1 LYYWLCSFHTLERQ
15 HEKTTPINAFINL
28 MDNYIL
34 PRKQAI
40 TVFFAFAF
48 GYFLSC
54 LLRAI
59 TATLSPVLTLE
70 FELMA
75 ADLGLLA
82 GGYFLGFAS
91 MQIPLGYLLDKF
103 GPKKIVS
110 SFLLIAFIGTVS
122 FALAQSFSGLL
133 VSRILIGVGAGACLM
148 APLTGYRIWFAENQQ
163 QRVNSWMLM
172 IASLGF
178 LSSTLPVQLLLP
190 TLGWRWIFGG
200 IAALILISIILMLT
214 FIPKWNHQQD
224 ESLENPLK
232 SGSLA
237 DVWKNKFFI
246 SVIPMGLF
254 NYGGLMAIQTLWA
267 GPWMIR
273 VAGYTPL
280 ESATGLFWINITM
293 LISFFL
299 WGYFLPRITNLGFS
313 ALKILTVGLPISF
326 LVMLFI
332 IILGSKAGAFYITLF
347 ILSSIFLSVVQPAVG
362 LSFQSHLAGKA
373 LTSFN
378 LLIFLGA
385 FIMQWFIGLVIDL
398 VKSFGYTE
406 IIGFK
411 TAFSVFL
418 LLSLTSYIFFL
429 IINKNHIFFKI
440 KNM

>member
-1 LYYWLCSFHTLERQ
+1 ME
-15 HEKTTPINAFINL
+15 
-28 MDNYIL
+28 NYIL
-34 PRKQAI
+34 PKRQAI
-40 TVFFAFAF
+40 TVFFVFAF

-122 FALAQSFSGLL
+122 FALAQNFSGLL
-133 VSRILIGVGAGACLM
+133 VSRILIGVGVSACLM

-163 QRVNSWMLM
+163 QRANSWMLM

-178 LSSTLPVQLLLP
+178 LSSTLPIQLLLP
-190 TLGWRWIFGG
+190 AFGWRWIFGG
-200 IAALILISIILMLT
+200 IAALILISIFLMLA
-214 FIPKWNHQQD
+214 FIPKWDHQKN
-224 ESLENPLK
+224 ESLDNQTSK
-232 SGSLA
+232 GSLA

-299 WGYFLPRITNLGFS
+299 WGYFLPKITNLGFS
-313 ALKILTVGLPISF
+313 ALKILKLGLPVSF
-326 LVMLFI
+326 LIMLMI

-347 ILSSIFLSVVQPAVG
+347 ILSSIFLSVTQPAVG
-362 LSFQSHLAGKA
+362 LSFASHLAGKA

-378 LLIFLGA
+378 LLIFLGT
-385 FIMQWFIGLVIDL
+385 FIMQWVMGLVIDL
-398 VKSFGYTE
+398 VKTFGYTE

-411 TAFSVFL
+411 AAFSFFL
-418 LLSLTSYIFFL
+418 FLSLISYIFFL
-429 IINKNHIFFKI
+429 IINKKS
-440 KNM
+440 

>member
-1 LYYWLCSFHTLERQ
+1 ME
-15 HEKTTPINAFINL
+15 
-28 MDNYIL
+28 NYIL
-34 PRKQAI
+34 PKRQAI
-40 TVFFAFAF
+40 TVFFVFAF

-122 FALAQSFSGLL
+122 FALAQNFSGLL
-133 VSRILIGVGAGACLM
+133 VSRILIGVGVSACLM

-163 QRVNSWMLM
+163 QRANSWMLM

-190 TLGWRWIFGG
+190 ALGWRWLFGG
-200 IAALILISIILMLT
+200 IAALILISFFLMLA
-214 FIPKWNHQQD
+214 FIPKWDHQKD
-224 ESLENPLK
+224 ESLENPVRQ
-232 SGSLA
+232 GSLS

-293 LISFFL
+293 LVSFFL

-313 ALKILTVGLPISF
+313 ALKILKLGLPVSF
-326 LVMLFI
+326 LIMLTI

-347 ILSSIFLSVVQPAVG
+347 ILSSIFLSVTQPAVG

-378 LLIFLGA
+378 LLIFLGT
-385 FIMQWFIGLVIDL
+385 FIMQWVMGLVIDL
-398 VKSFGYTE
+398 VKIFGYTE

-411 TAFSVFL
+411 AAFSFFL
-418 LLSLTSYIFFL
+418 FLSLISYMFFL
-429 IINKNHIFFKI
+429 IINKKS
-440 KNM
+440 

>member
-1 LYYWLCSFHTLERQ
+1 MENH
-15 HEKTTPINAFINL
+15 
-28 MDNYIL
+28 IL
-34 PRKQAI
+34 PRREAI
-40 TVFFAFAF
+40 TVFFVFAF

-122 FALAQSFSGLL
+122 FALAQNFSGLL
-133 VSRILIGVGAGACLM
+133 VSRILIGVGVSACLM

-163 QRVNSWMLM
+163 QRTNSWMLM

-178 LSSTLPVQLLLP
+178 LSSTLPIQLLLP
-190 TLGWRWIFGG
+190 SLGWRWIFGG
-200 IAALILISIILMLT
+200 IAVLILISIFLMLV
-214 FIPKWNHQQD
+214 FIPKWNHQKD
-224 ESLENPLK
+224 ESLENSERK
-232 SGSLA
+232 GSLV

-313 ALKILTVGLPISF
+313 ALKILKLGLPVSF
-326 LVMLFI
+326 LIMLII

-347 ILSSIFLSVVQPAVG
+347 ILSSIFLSVTQPAVG
-362 LSFQSHLAGKA
+362 LSFASHLAGKA

-378 LLIFLGA
+378 LLIFLGT
-385 FIMQWFIGLVIDL
+385 FIMQWVMGLVIDL
-398 VKSFGYTE
+398 VKTFGYTE

-411 TAFSVFL
+411 AAFSFFL
-418 LLSLTSYIFFL
+418 LLSLISYIFFL
-429 IINKNHIFFKI
+429 IINKKS
-440 KNM
+440 

>member
-1 LYYWLCSFHTLERQ
+1 
-15 HEKTTPINAFINL
+15 
-28 MDNYIL
+28 MDKYIL
-34 PRKQAI
+34 PKRQAI
-40 TVFFAFAF
+40 GVFFVFAF

-59 TATLSPVLTLE
+59 TATLSPILTSE
-70 FELMA
+70 FNLFA

-82 GGYFLGFAS
+82 GGYFLGFAC

-110 SFLLIAFIGTVS
+110 SFLLIALIGTTS

-133 VSRILIGVGAGACLM
+133 ISRILIGVGVSACLM

-163 QRVNSWMLM
+163 QRANSWMLM

-190 TLGWRWIFGG
+190 SLGWRWLFGG
-200 IAALILISIILMLT
+200 IAGLILISIFLMLA
-214 FIPKWNHQQD
+214 FIPKWDHQKD
-224 ESLENPLK
+224 ESLENPVRQ
-232 SGSLA
+232 GSLS

-267 GPWMIR
+267 GPWMVR
-273 VAGYTPL
+273 VAGYTPI

-299 WGYFLPRITNLGFS
+299 WGYFLPKITNLGFS
-313 ALKILTVGLPISF
+313 ALKILKLGLPVSF
-326 LVMLFI
+326 LIMLMI

-347 ILSSIFLSVVQPAVG
+347 ILSSIFLSVTQPAVG
-362 LSFQSHLAGKA
+362 LSFASHLAGKA

-378 LLIFLGA
+378 LLIFLGT
-385 FIMQWFIGLVIDL
+385 FIMQWVMGLVIDL
-398 VKSFGYTE
+398 VKTFGYTE

-411 TAFSVFL
+411 AAFSFFL
-418 LLSLTSYIFFL
+418 FLSLISYIFFL
-429 IINKNHIFFKI
+429 IINKKS
-440 KNM
+440 

>member
-1 LYYWLCSFHTLERQ
+1 
-15 HEKTTPINAFINL
+15 

-40 TVFFAFAF
+40 TVFFVFAF

-59 TATLSPVLTLE
+59 TATLSPVFTLE
-70 FELMA
+70 FDLMA

-91 MQIPLGYLLDKF
+91 MQIPLGYLLDKL

-133 VSRILIGVGAGACLM
+133 ISRILIGVGSSACLM
-148 APLTGYRIWFAENQQ
+148 APLTGYRIWLKENQQ
-163 QRVNSWMLM
+163 QRANSWMLM

-178 LSSTLPVQLLLP
+178 LSSTLPIQLLLP
-190 TLGWRWIFGG
+190 ALGWRWMFGG
-200 IAALILISIILMLT
+200 ISALLLISIILMLA
-214 FIPKWNHQQD
+214 FIPKWNHQK
-224 ESLENPLK
+224 EKSLENPIK
-232 SGSLA
+232 SDSFT

-280 ESATGLFWINITM
+280 ESATGLFSINITM
-293 LISFFL
+293 LVSFFL
-299 WGYFLPRITNLGFS
+299 WGYFLPKITDLGFN
-313 ALKILTVGLPISF
+313 ALKILKLGLPISF
-326 LVMLFI
+326 LVMFTI
-332 IILGSKAGAFYITLF
+332 IVLGSKAGALLITLF
-347 ILSSIFLSVVQPAVG
+347 ILTSIFLSVIQPAVG

-385 FIMQWFIGLVIDL
+385 FIMQWFIGFVIDL
-398 VKSFGYTE
+398 IKSLGYTE
-406 IIGFK
+406 IIGFQ

-418 LLSLTSYIFFL
+418 LLSLTSYMFFL
-429 IINKNHIFFKI
+429 VINKK
-440 KNM
+440 

>member
-1 LYYWLCSFHTLERQ
+1 
-15 HEKTTPINAFINL
+15 

-34 PRKQAI
+34 PRKQVI
-40 TVFFAFAF
+40 TVFIVFAF

-59 TATLSPVLTLE
+59 TATLSPVFTLE
-70 FELMA
+70 FDLMA

-91 MQIPLGYLLDKF
+91 MQIPLGYLLDKL

-110 SFLLIAFIGTVS
+110 TFLLIAFIGTVS

-133 VSRILIGVGAGACLM
+133 ISRILIGVGSSACLM
-148 APLTGYRIWFAENQQ
+148 APLTGYRIWLKENQQ
-163 QRVNSWMLM
+163 QRANSWMFM
-172 IASLGF
+172 MASLGF
-178 LSSTLPVQLLLP
+178 LSSTLPIQLLLP
-190 TLGWRWIFGG
+190 LLGWRWIFGG
-200 IAALILISIILMLT
+200 ISALLLISIILMLA
-214 FIPKWNHQQD
+214 FIPKWNHQK
-224 ESLENPLK
+224 ERSFENPIK
-232 SGSLA
+232 SDSFT

-280 ESATGLFWINITM
+280 ESATGLFSINITM
-293 LISFFL
+293 LVSFFL
-299 WGYFLPRITNLGFS
+299 WGYFLPKITDLGFN
-313 ALKILTVGLPISF
+313 ALKILKLGLPISF
-326 LVMLFI
+326 LVMFTI
-332 IILGSKAGAFYITLF
+332 IVLGSKAGALLITLF
-347 ILSSIFLSVVQPAVG
+347 ILTSIFLSVIQPAVG

-385 FIMQWFIGLVIDL
+385 FIMQWFIGFVIDL
-398 VKSFGYTE
+398 IKSLGYTE
-406 IIGFK
+406 IIGFQ

-418 LLSLTSYIFFL
+418 LLSLTSYMFFL
-429 IINKNHIFFKI
+429 VINKK
-440 KNM
+440 

>member
-1 LYYWLCSFHTLERQ
+1 ME
-15 HEKTTPINAFINL
+15 
-28 MDNYIL
+28 NYIL
-34 PRKQAI
+34 PKRQAI
-40 TVFFAFAF
+40 TVFFVFAF

-110 SFLLIAFIGTVS
+110 SFLLIAFIGTLS

-133 VSRILIGVGAGACLM
+133 ISRILIGVGVSACLM

-163 QRVNSWMLM
+163 QRANSWMLM

-190 TLGWRWIFGG
+190 SLGWRWLFGG
-200 IAALILISIILMLT
+200 IAGLILISIFLMLA
-214 FIPKWNHQQD
+214 FIPKWDHQKE
-224 ESLENPLK
+224 ESLENPVRQ
-232 SGSLA
+232 GSLS

-293 LISFFL
+293 LVSFFL

-313 ALKILTVGLPISF
+313 ALKILKLGLPVSF
-326 LVMLFI
+326 LVMLTI

-347 ILSSIFLSVVQPAVG
+347 ILSSIFLSVTQPAVG

-378 LLIFLGA
+378 LLIFLGT
-385 FIMQWFIGLVIDL
+385 FIMQWVMGLVIDL
-398 VKSFGYTE
+398 VKNSGYTE
-406 IIGFK
+406 ITGFK
-411 TAFSVFL
+411 AAFSFFL
-418 LLSLTSYIFFL
+418 FLSLISYIFFL
-429 IINKNHIFFKI
+429 IINKKS
-440 KNM
+440 

>member
-1 LYYWLCSFHTLERQ
+1 ME
-15 HEKTTPINAFINL
+15 
-28 MDNYIL
+28 NYIL
-34 PRKQAI
+34 PKRQAI
-40 TVFFAFAF
+40 TVFFVFAF

-110 SFLLIAFIGTVS
+110 SFLLIAFIGTLS
-122 FALAQSFSGLL
+122 FALAQSFSVLL

-163 QRVNSWMLM
+163 QRANSWMLM

-190 TLGWRWIFGG
+190 TFGWRGLFVG
-200 IAALILISIILMLT
+200 IAILILISIVLMLA
-214 FIPKWNHQQD
+214 FIPKWDHQNEE
-224 ESLENPLK
+224 ESTEVITK
-232 SGSLA
+232 TGSLK
-237 DVWKNKFFI
+237 DVWKNRFFI

-273 VAGYTPL
+273 VAG
-280 ESATGLFWINITM
+280 
-293 LISFFL
+293 
-299 WGYFLPRITNLGFS
+299 
-313 ALKILTVGLPISF
+313 
-326 LVMLFI
+326 
-332 IILGSKAGAFYITLF
+332 
-347 ILSSIFLSVVQPAVG
+347 
-362 LSFQSHLAGKA
+362 
-373 LTSFN
+373 
-378 LLIFLGA
+378 
-385 FIMQWFIGLVIDL
+385 
-398 VKSFGYTE
+398 
-406 IIGFK
+406 
-411 TAFSVFL
+411 
-418 LLSLTSYIFFL
+418 
-429 IINKNHIFFKI
+429 
-440 KNM
+440 

>member
-1 LYYWLCSFHTLERQ
+1 
-15 HEKTTPINAFINL
+15 

-40 TVFFAFAF
+40 TVFFVFAF

-59 TATLSPVLTLE
+59 TATLSPILTSE

-110 SFLLIAFIGTVS
+110 SFLLIAFIGTIS
-122 FALAQSFSGLL
+122 FALANSFSGLL
-133 VSRILIGVGAGACLM
+133 ISRILIGVGVSACLM

-163 QRVNSWMLM
+163 QRANSWMLM

-178 LSSTLPVQLLLP
+178 LSSTLPIQLLLP
-190 TLGWRWIFGG
+190 AFGWRWIFGG
-200 IAALILISIILMLT
+200 IAALILISIFLMLA
-214 FIPKWNHQQD
+214 FIPKWDHQKN
-224 ESLENPLK
+224 ESLDNQTSK
-232 SGSLA
+232 GSLA

-267 GPWMIR
+267 GPWMVR
-273 VAGYTPL
+273 VAGYTPI

-299 WGYFLPRITNLGFS
+299 WGYFLPKITNLGFS
-313 ALKILTVGLPISF
+313 ALKILKLGLPVSF
-326 LVMLFI
+326 LIMLMI

-347 ILSSIFLSVVQPAVG
+347 ILSSIFLSVTQPAVG
-362 LSFQSHLAGKA
+362 LSFASHLAGKA

-378 LLIFLGA
+378 LLIFLGT
-385 FIMQWFIGLVIDL
+385 FIMQWVMGLVIDL
-398 VKSFGYTE
+398 VKTFGYTE

-411 TAFSVFL
+411 AAFSFFL
-418 LLSLTSYIFFL
+418 FLSLISYIFFL
-429 IINKNHIFFKI
+429 IINKKS
-440 KNM
+440 

>member
-1 LYYWLCSFHTLERQ
+1 
-15 HEKTTPINAFINL
+15 

-34 PRKQAI
+34 PKRQAI
-40 TVFFAFAF
+40 TVFFVFAF

-59 TATLSPVLTLE
+59 TATLSPLLTSE
-70 FELMA
+70 FDLLA

-82 GGYFLGFAS
+82 GGYFLGFAC

-110 SFLLIAFIGTVS
+110 SFLLIALIGTAS

-133 VSRILIGVGAGACLM
+133 ISRILIGVGVSACLM

-163 QRVNSWMLM
+163 QRANSWMLM

-190 TLGWRWIFGG
+190 SFGWRWIFGG
-200 IAALILISIILMLT
+200 IAILILVSIFLMLV
-214 FIPKWNHQQD
+214 FIPKWDYQNNKNAN
-224 ESLENPLK
+224 SEN
-232 SGSLA
+232 SGSLI

-293 LISFFL
+293 LVSFFL
-299 WGYFLPRITNLGFS
+299 WGYFLPKIIKHGFS
-313 ALKILTVGLPISF
+313 ALRILKLGLPISF
-326 LVMLFI
+326 IVMLVI
-332 IILGSKAGAFYITLF
+332 ISLGTKAGAFYITLF
-347 ILSSIFLSVVQPAVG
+347 ILSSIFLSVTQPAVG
-362 LSFQSHLAGKA
+362 LSFPSYLAGKA

-378 LLIFLGA
+378 LLIFLGT
-385 FIMQWFIGLVIDL
+385 FIMQWIIGLVIDFI
-398 VKSFGYTE
+398 KNSGYSE
-406 IIGFK
+406 ILGFK
-411 TAFSVFL
+411 AAFSVFL
-418 LLSLTSYIFFL
+418 LLSFISYIFFL
-429 IINKNHIFFKI
+429 IINKKT
-440 KNM
+440 